1 MAQSGL
7 SSALK
12 PSGGL
17 LLNPEDDNYQTAL
30 ERIRTAL
37 DARENRPFDPHL
49 LAIAQGLLSP
59 TKTGSFGESLG
70 QAAGN
75 VFPVMQAEEKADMEN
90 AQMRLQLAQAEREQ
104 SNLTAA
110 QRAFQQ
116 KAGLPVTGARPG
128 APGAPGAPGS
138 PAQGGAPEMKT
149 VSLQDAMEF
158 VAAFP
163 NQKELGARMMEAA
176 KAGLDR
182 YSIAMNGIV
191 FDKMAGKYLNA
202 DIPGQTQSD
211 FSTPYGTFKMTPNQ
225 HARFEMAQNI
235 GMGREWMDAFKQG
248 NQFKID
254 QLVAGKLEGKP
265 MPPEAPT
272 KPVVSGAPMSPNAAA
287 PVVSNEP
294 NTGRLTVSE
303 QEAAAAAAKER
314 ATVMAK
320 SEAERTNLVL
330 DAAKGA
336 RGAQATYNRADEI
349 LKTPGIDKVM
359 GLVNKGDVV
368 SGITNLVTDSLKVG
382 NYTVGIPA
390 IKKILTDSGIPQNV
404 LDKALELAQLE
415 AMWQMESRKGLGAG
429 TSVSNMEQ
437 QMANRITPSQDDPM
451 GAYKQKLAFLQEKGK
466 FDIQLARELKRSK
479 MTYDQFEDTDAF
491 DSIFKDYQN
500 RLMNITTGAKT
511 TTNKPNTSTAQTGP
525 ITADSLRGRLNP
537 QKPQ

>member
-1 MAQSGL
+1 MATSGL
-7 SSALK
+7 TAATLK
-12 PSGGL
+12 PSGNL
-17 LLNPEDDNYQTAL
+17 LLNSEDDNYQSAI
-30 ERIRTAL
+30 ERIKSAL

-75 VFPVMQAEEKADMEN
+75 VLPVMQSEEKQNLDT

-104 SNLTAA
+104 ANLTAA

-128 APGAPGAPGS
+128 APGAPGA

-182 YSIAMNGIV
+182 YSISMNGIV
-191 FDKMAGKYLNA
+191 FDKMSGKYLNA

-225 HARFEMAQNI
+225 HARFEMAQNT
-235 GMGREWMDAFKQG
+235 GMGKEWMDAFKQG

-320 SEAERTNLVL
+320 SEADRTNLVL
-330 DAAKGA
+330 DAAKAA
-336 RGAQATYNRADEI
+336 RGAQPGYVRAQEI
-349 LKTPGIDKVM
+349 LTTPGIDKVM
-359 GLVNKGDVV
+359 GLINKGDVV
-368 SGITNLVTDSLKVG
+368 SGITNLVNDSLKVG

-390 IKKILTDSGIPQNV
+390 IKKILTDSGVPQSV
-404 LDKALELAQLE
+404 LNKALELAQIE
-415 AMWQMESRKGLGAG
+415 AMWQMESRKGLGSG

-437 QMANRITPSQDDPM
+437 MMANRMTPSQDDPI
-451 GAYKQKLAFLQEKGK
+451 GAYKQKLGFLQEKSK
-466 FDIQLARELKRSK
+466 FDVQLARELKRTK
-479 MTYDQFEDTDAF
+479 MSYDEFEETKDFETMLN
-491 DSIFKDYQN
+491 DYQK
-500 RLMNITTGAKT
+500 RLLEIMSPKSSDKAAGKT
-511 TTNKPNTSTAQTGP
+511 TVQTGP
-525 ITADSLRGRLNP
+525 ITAESLRNRLP
-537 QKPQ
+537 AQR